1 MSFFLYRWNLAEN
14 CEQTESDNWRNHD
27 DLLFVDKIEK
37 LMDETRQGVEKQSD
51 WRDIVERTIQNKK
64 MRTKLNCRTRQEC
77 TRGYNIDQM
86 CQKNYQKKKKEKR
99 CKIARGA
106 QTALLGQ
113 ISINKFSFIP
123 LALCATIDRK
133 CRNSGCVARSL
144 NLGHSRARSRSRGNF
159 RF

>member
-1 MSFFLYRWNLAEN
+1 
-14 CEQTESDNWRNHD
+14 
-27 DLLFVDKIEK
+27 
-37 LMDETRQGVEKQSD
+37 
-51 WRDIVERTIQNKK
+51 

-159 RF
+159 RFQRARKVKPAEITEASAVVNASLCLSRKVEGSAGGIDAETAGRWTVKFPGAAKRFAGPV